1 MFYERLTALDASFL
15 AIEDANTHMHVA
27 ATLIFDA
34 GPLRTPEG
42 GLDMERIRTY
52 IGSRLHLIPR
62 YRQRL
67 VHTPLER
74 HPVWVDDHRF
84 NLFYHVRHTSLP
96 QPGSERQ
103 LKRLCGRI
111 LSQKLDLTKPLWEI
125 WVVEGLHDGSFALIA
140 KAHHCMVDGVS
151 GMDLLTLLLSPDEST
166 IGDTPRWA
174 PRRAPNAIE
183 LLAGEV
189 RRRAEM
195 PFTVLRAM
203 RESVSDPWAT
213 WETVRDKLDAVTEL
227 LSQATV
233 RAPAMP
239 INPEHIGPHRRFDWV
254 RLDLGRVKEVK
265 NQLGGTVNDVV
276 LTSIVGA
283 VRRYLAGRGPTGRSP
298 LDLRVM
304 IPVNIRSREQ
314 QGALGNRV
322 AQMVASLPLGED
334 HPRRIHQRV
343 VAATESVKNSHQA
356 EATELIEEFSDWTAT
371 AVLTQLVR
379 FAAKRRPYNLVV
391 TNVPG
396 PPIPLYLLGARL
408 LHSYPMVPLFS
419 NQALGI
425 ALFSYIDGIYFG
437 VNADWDALPD
447 VHDFV
452 EAIDRS
458 FEDLYASA
466 AAVQASQ
473 RRATATR
480 SAAGARRVVPVRHGV
495 GSGSQSS

>member
-15 AIEDANTHMHVA
+15 EIEDVNTHMHVA
-27 ATLIFDA
+27 ATLLFDA

-42 GLDMERIRTY
+42 GLDMERIRAY
-52 IGSRLHLIPR
+52 IGSRIHLIPR
-62 YRQRL
+62 YHQRL
-67 VHTPLER
+67 AHTPLER

-84 NLFYHVRHTSLP
+84 NIFYHVRHTSLP
-96 QPGSERQ
+96 RPGSERQ

-125 WVVEGLHDGSFALIA
+125 WVVEGLHDGTFALVA
-140 KAHHCMVDGVS
+140 KVHHCMVDGVS
-151 GMDLLTLLLSPDEST
+151 GIDLLTLLLSPNEST
-166 IGDTPRWA
+166 TIEAPVWE
-174 PRRAPNAIE
+174 PRRAPNAVE
-183 LLAGEV
+183 LLAGEL

-195 PFTVLRAM
+195 PFTVLRTV
-203 RESVSDPWAT
+203 RESLSDPWAT
-213 WETVRDKLDAVTEL
+213 WDGVREKLDAVGEL
-227 LSQATV
+227 LGQATM

-265 NQLGGTVNDVV
+265 NTLGGTVNDVV

-283 VRRYLAGRGPTGRSP
+283 MRRYLAGRGVKSRSP

-314 QGALGNRV
+314 KGALGNRV
-322 AQMVASLPLGED
+322 AQMVATLPLAED
-334 HPRRIHQRV
+334 QPRRIHQRV
-343 VAATESVKNSHQA
+343 VASTEMVKNSHQA

-371 AVLTQLVR
+371 AVLTRLVR

-408 LHSYPMVPLFS
+408 VHSYPMVPLFS

-425 ALFSYIDGIYFG
+425 ALFSYLDGIYFG

-452 EAIDRS
+452 EAIGQS

-466 AAVQASQ
+466 AAVHASQ
-473 RRATATR
+473 RPATATR
-480 SAAGARRVVPVRHGV
+480 PAAARRIAQLRQGTA
-495 GSGSQSS
+495 SST

>member
-15 AIEDANTHMHVA
+15 AIEDVNTHMHVA

-34 GPLRTPEG
+34 GPLRTPDG
-42 GLDMERIRTY
+42 GLDMERIRSY

-67 VHTPLER
+67 AYTPLER

-96 QPGSERQ
+96 RPGSERQ
-103 LKRLCGRI
+103 LKRLCGRL

-125 WVVEGLHDGSFALIA
+125 WVVEGLEDGSFALVA

-151 GMDLLTLLLSPDEST
+151 GMGLLRLLLSPEESVRV
-166 IGDTPRWA
+166 DTPNWA
-174 PRRAPNAIE
+174 PRRAPSQVE
-183 LLAGEV
+183 LLAGEL

-195 PFTVLRAM
+195 PFTVMRTV
-203 RESVSDPWAT
+203 RESLSNPWAT
-213 WETVRDKLDAVTEL
+213 WEGVRDKLDAFSEFFG
-227 LSQATV
+227 QATV
-233 RAPAMP
+233 KAHAMP

-254 RLDLGRVKEVK
+254 RLDLTRVKEVK
-265 NQLGGTVNDVV
+265 NQFGGTVNDVV

-283 VRRYLAGRGPTGRSP
+283 MRRYLAGRAPTGRSP
-298 LDLRVM
+298 RDLRVM
-304 IPVNIRSREQ
+304 IPVNIRSRDQ
-314 QGALGNRV
+314 QGDLGNRV
-322 AQMVASLPLGED
+322 AQMVAPLPLGED
-334 HPRRIHQRV
+334 HPRRTYHRV
-343 VAATESVKNSHQA
+343 VAVTESVKRSHQA
-356 EATELIEEFSDWTAT
+356 EATELIEDFSDWTASGL
-371 AVLTQLVR
+371 LTQLVR
-379 FAAKRRPYNLVV
+379 LAAKRRPYNLVV

-425 ALFSYIDGIYFG
+425 ALFSYMDGIYFG

-447 VHDFV
+447 MHDFV
-452 EAIDRS
+452 DAIDHS
-458 FEDLYASA
+458 FEELHASA
-466 AAVQASQ
+466 SAVQASQ
-473 RRATATR
+473 RPAGASRP
-480 SAAGARRVVPVRHGV
+480 AGARRVTPVRQGV
-495 GSGSQSS
+495 GSGT